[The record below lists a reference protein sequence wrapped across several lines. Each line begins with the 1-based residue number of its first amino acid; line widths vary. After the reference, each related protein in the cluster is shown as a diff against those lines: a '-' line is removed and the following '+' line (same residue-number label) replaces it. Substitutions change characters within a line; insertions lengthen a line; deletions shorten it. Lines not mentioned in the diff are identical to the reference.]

1 LKDEVD
7 IYDIQQKLIA
17 GFGINSFGSYEAVWD
32 MLRDIRLLKY
42 VRRNQLS
49 GINKRYEK
57 TCSDIKIDRL
67 IELGLLKKTENDILI
82 STAKSLQLLKQFGK
96 NTKTYP
102 KNPEGGGSINEL
114 NNTTV
119 FIQALKLPDF
129 FTLLYKDFGYI
140 FPDALL
146 VRGTRERYK
155 LEFLEVEASKS
166 NWHDWLENK
175 RINYLKLAGDKRAYS
190 YWKEQCELLDL
201 PIPDIKDFKFSVSIV
216 GKIKKDFGEGFR
228 FVEQL

>member
-1 LKDEVD
+1 MKDEVD

-82 STAKSLQLLKQFGK
+82 FIIFFAADFVGAFPTTDLKESLNPLKD
-96 NTKTYP
+96 
-102 KNPEGGGSINEL
+102 S
-114 NNTTV
+114 
-119 FIQALKLPDF
+119 
-129 FTLLYKDFGYI
+129 
-140 FPDALL
+140 
-146 VRGTRERYK
+146 
-155 LEFLEVEASKS
+155 
-166 NWHDWLENK
+166 
-175 RINYLKLAGDKRAYS
+175 
-190 YWKEQCELLDL
+190 
-201 PIPDIKDFKFSVSIV
+201 
-216 GKIKKDFGEGFR
+216 
-228 FVEQL
+228 